1 MNRRLL
7 YIFLAA
13 LILSLSPPLALATPE
28 YAQQTGLQC
37 KECHVDAVGGG
48 LLTKTGEKF
57 LEDLKAKGLQ
67 RQLTTTQHIVH
78 LLIAYLHMMAGI
90 TWFGAIL
97 YVHILLKP
105 AYASK
110 GLPKGELFLGW
121 ISMIVV
127 LITGILL
134 TIARMPSLKAFYATR
149 FGILLGIKIFLFLIM
164 FSSALLVTLYIGP
177 KLRRQRSAA
186 NAKEKTACECNLD
199 ALLQYDGKEGRPAY
213 VVYNG
218 AIYDV
223 SQSKLWK
230 NGSHMRKHLAGH
242 DLTDALKT
250 APHGEDKV
258 LAMPVVGNLRATVGK
273 PLRPFH
279 ERLFYFFAYMN
290 LALTFLVIFVISLWR
305 WW

>member
-48 LLTKTGEKF
+48 RLTKAGEKF

-78 LLIAYLHMMAGI
+78 LLIGYLHMMAGI

-199 ALLQYDGKEGRPAY
+199 ALLQYDGREGRPAY

-223 SQSKLWK
+223 SKSKLWK

-258 LAMPVVGNLRATVGK
+258 LAMPVVGTLRATVGK